1 MRRRTYLTT
10 TTATIGGLTIAGC
23 MGDEATDDDPGD
35 GNGDRDDDSSETTDT
50 DEDDAPEE
58 DETDEEDEPTP
69 GLVGTFDDFETL
81 EEWMAFQDIG
91 SLEAD
96 TDRAYDGS
104 QSARLTP
111 REDDGQVRI
120 RRSLDEP
127 IDVRDVTPGLAMTAD
142 NRGIVR
148 IQLQDEDGDYVEYS
162 QQVLPDMPLVRKNF
176 GLTRVHGDPDP
187 SEIIVLQVICWFSDD
202 TESQVW
208 VDDFHFVPTPE
219 TGKVMLQFHGGYET
233 HYTDAFPVLEEYDLP
248 ATAFV
253 PTNRLRP
260 DAAVAGDRLLYD
272 QVDELDDAGWTIAS
286 QSARGV
292 HLGGV
297 NPNELESNLT
307 DSIDW
312 LTEHGYEDGARFFAF
327 PGSEYTADSY
337 ELVQEHFDLAFAGQT
352 QSQGYAGNPHLCSLV
367 ANPDPE
373 EAAGLIDWTAEWG
386 GITSLAYYQLEE
398 SDALT
403 SLEEAASALDERA
416 AAGDV
421 EVITPTEMADNYV
434 FEG

>member
-208 VDDFHFVPTPE
+208 VDDFHFVPTP
-219 TGKVMLQFHGGYET
+219 
-233 HYTDAFPVLEEYDLP
+233 
-248 ATAFV
+248 
-253 PTNRLRP
+253 RP
-260 DAAVAGDRLLYD
+260 
-272 QVDELDDAGWTIAS
+272 
-286 QSARGV
+286 
-292 HLGGV
+292 
-297 NPNELESNLT
+297 
-307 DSIDW
+307 
-312 LTEHGYEDGARFFAF
+312 
-327 PGSEYTADSY
+327 
-337 ELVQEHFDLAFAGQT
+337 
-352 QSQGYAGNPHLCSLV
+352 
-367 ANPDPE
+367 
-373 EAAGLIDWTAEWG
+373 
-386 GITSLAYYQLEE
+386 
-398 SDALT
+398 
-403 SLEEAASALDERA
+403 ER
-416 AAGDV
+416 
-421 EVITPTEMADNYV
+421 
-434 FEG
+434 